1 MESVKIGENN
11 HSEYG
16 WSDNTREKL
25 TQLSFQLTRTS
36 DKIQIANIKTIYR
49 DLLKTVYDTK
59 TPNMDNLYA
68 TLALILQTR
77 DIVAG
82 KGEYELYYVL
92 IGELSLFADKINSA
106 KINSAKI
113 NSAKINS
120 TLNLLITGTVD
131 LGEDHPYGSWKDIK
145 YLLNYLRTLYSEA
158 VLIEKPIFHHI
169 ISLVCDQ
176 LREDASD
183 ECDDVSLC
191 AKWVPREKSK
201 KFGWQTRY
209 FAADYFNHFY
219 DGSDASERK
228 CLTHFRK
235 LLAGLNNKL
244 NTPQINQCNHTW
256 RKIDFDKHVSSITL
270 SRQKNAFMCE
280 NEHKLDNDRRRC
292 RNHYIDYIRR
302 CRKTTTIKA
311 NRVGIVDMVKEAMSL
326 YNRSKPACETLE
338 LQWKESGKSLSQ
350 LDNFVAMVDT
360 SDSMCAENSN
370 PLYAAVG
377 LGLRIAERSK
387 LGRRIMTFSK
397 DPAWIELDDNASLPD
412 TVGRI
417 ASDSSWQ
424 MNTNF
429 AAAVRLLL
437 SSCIAKDLH
446 PTEVKNMV
454 LVVFSDMA
462 IDEADSNARSMNEL
476 IKILFSE
483 AGKNTSH
490 QIPYEPCHILYWNL
504 RSTGGFPVLS
514 TEKNVSMLSGYSPNM
529 LNMFCEK
536 GIAALE
542 DFTPW
547 SCFWEQVNNPR
558 YQWLKNH
565 LKKKN

>member
-1 MESVKIGENN
+1 MEAVKIGENY

-25 TQLSFQLTRTS
+25 TQLAFQLTRTS

-49 DLLKTVYDTK
+49 DLLKSVYDTQN
-59 TPNMDNLYA
+59 PDMDNLYA
-68 TLALILQTR
+68 TLALTLQTR

-92 IGELSLFADKINSA
+92 IGELSLFADKINST
-106 KINSAKI
+106 
-113 NSAKINS
+113 KINS
-120 TLNLLITGTVD
+120 TLNLILTGTVD
-131 LGEDHPYGSWKDIK
+131 LGEVHPYGSWKDIK

-158 VLIEKPIFHHI
+158 ELIEKPFFRHI
-169 ISLVCDQ
+169 VGLVCDQ
-176 LREDASD
+176 LRDDASRD
-183 ECDDVSLC
+183 EEDISLC

-209 FAADYFNHFY
+209 FAADYFNVFY

-235 LLAGLNNKL
+235 LLARLNNQLK
-244 NTPQINQCNHTW
+244 TPQIKECNNEW
-256 RKIDFDKHVSSITL
+256 RKINFDKNVTSMTL
-270 SRQKNAFMCE
+270 SRQKYAFMCH
-280 NEHKLDNDRRRC
+280 NKNKLNGDRARC
-292 RNHYIDYIRR
+292 RSNYIDYIKR
-302 CRKTTTIKA
+302 CGKTTTIKA
-311 NRVGIVDMVKEAMSL
+311 NRVGIVDMVREAMSL
-326 YNRSKPACETLE
+326 YNGSKPACETLE
-338 LQWKESGKSLSQ
+338 LQWKESGKSLSP

-397 DPAWIELDDNASLPD
+397 DPAWIELDATASLPE
-412 TVGRI
+412 TVGKV
-417 ASDSSWQ
+417 ATDGSWQ
-424 MNTNF
+424 TNTNF

-437 SSCIAKDLH
+437 SSCIEKDLR
-446 PTEVKNMV
+446 PDEVKNMV

-462 IDEADSNARSMNEL
+462 IDRADSNARSMNEL
-476 IKILFSE
+476 IKILFSD
-483 AGKNTSH
+483 AGKYTSH
-490 QIPYEPCHILYWNL
+490 QLPYEPCHILYWNL

-514 TEKNVSMLSGYSPNM
+514 TEKNVSMLSGYSPSM

-547 SCFWEQVNNPR
+547 SCLWEQLNHTR

-565 LKKKN
+565 LKEKK

>member
-1 MESVKIGENN
+1 METVKIGENN

-25 TQLSFQLTRTS
+25 TQLAFQLTRTS
-36 DKIQIANIKTIYR
+36 DKIQIAHIKTIYR
-49 DLLKTVYDTK
+49 DLLKSVYDV
-59 TPNMDNLYA
+59 PNPDMDNLYA
-68 TLALILQTR
+68 TLALTLQTR

-92 IGELSLFADKINSA
+92 IGELSLFADKLNSS
-106 KINSAKI
+106 KL
-113 NSAKINS
+113 NS

-145 YLLNYLRTLYSEA
+145 YLLNYLRTLYSETE
-158 VLIEKPIFHHI
+158 LIEKPLFRHI
-169 ISLVCDQ
+169 VSLVCDKV
-176 LREDASD
+176 REDASC
-183 ECDDVSLC
+183 ENEAISLC

-201 KFGWQTRY
+201 QFGWQTRY
-209 FAADYFNHFY
+209 FAADYFNEFY
-219 DGSDASERK
+219 GGSDASERK

-235 LLAGLNNKL
+235 LLARLNNQL
-244 NTPQINQCNHTW
+244 NTPQINQCNNEW
-256 RKIDFDKHVSSITL
+256 RKINFDKNVTSMTL
-270 SRQKNAFMCE
+270 SRQKYAFMCH
-280 NEHKLDNDRRRC
+280 NKNKLNGDRARC
-292 RNHYIDYIRR
+292 RSNYIDYIKR
-302 CRKTTTIKA
+302 CGKTTTIKA
-311 NRVGIVDMVKEAMSL
+311 NRVGIVDMVREAMSL
-326 YNRSKPACETLE
+326 YNSSKPACETLE
-338 LQWKESGKSLSQ
+338 LQWKESGKSLSP

-397 DPAWIELDDNASLPD
+397 DPAWIELDAAASLPE
-412 TVGRI
+412 TVGKV
-417 ASDSSWQ
+417 ATDGSWQ
-424 MNTNF
+424 TNTNF

-437 SSCIAKDLH
+437 SSCIEKDLR
-446 PTEVKNMV
+446 PDEVKNMV

-462 IDEADSNARSMNEL
+462 IDQADSNARSMNEL
-476 IKILFSE
+476 IKILFSD
-483 AGKNTSH
+483 AGKYTSH
-490 QIPYEPCHILYWNL
+490 QLPYEPCHILYWNL

-514 TEKNVSMLSGYSPNM
+514 TEKNVSMLSGYSPSM

-547 SCFWEQVNNPR
+547 SCLWEQLNHTR

-565 LKKKN
+565 LKEKK

>member
-1 MESVKIGENN
+1 METVKIGENN

-25 TQLSFQLTRTS
+25 TQLAFQLTRTS
-36 DKIQIANIKTIYR
+36 DKIQIAHIKTIYR
-49 DLLKTVYDTK
+49 DLLKSVYDV
-59 TPNMDNLYA
+59 PNPDMDNLYA
-68 TLALILQTR
+68 TLALTLQTR

-92 IGELSLFADKINSA
+92 IGELSLFADKLNSS
-106 KINSAKI
+106 KL
-113 NSAKINS
+113 NS

-145 YLLNYLRTLYSEA
+145 YLLNYLRTLYSETE
-158 VLIEKPIFHHI
+158 LIEKPLFRHI
-169 ISLVCDQ
+169 VSLVCDK
-176 LREDASD
+176 LREDASC
-183 ECDDVSLC
+183 ENEAISLC

-201 KFGWQTRY
+201 QFGWQTRY
-209 FAADYFNHFY
+209 FAADYFNEFY
-219 DGSDASERK
+219 GGSDASERK

-235 LLAGLNNKL
+235 LLARLNNQL
-244 NTPQINQCNHTW
+244 NTPQINQCNNEW
-256 RKIDFDKHVSSITL
+256 RKINFDKNVTSMTL
-270 SRQKNAFMCE
+270 SRQKYAFMCH
-280 NEHKLDNDRRRC
+280 NKNKLNSDRARC
-292 RNHYIDYIRR
+292 RSNYIDYIKR
-302 CRKTTTIKA
+302 CGKTTTIKA
-311 NRVGIVDMVKEAMSL
+311 NRVGIVDMVREAMSL
-326 YNRSKPACETLE
+326 YNSSKPACETLE
-338 LQWKESGKSLSQ
+338 LQWKESGKSLSP

-397 DPAWIELDDNASLPD
+397 DPAWIELDAAASLPE
-412 TVGRI
+412 TVGRV
-417 ASDSSWQ
+417 ATDGSWQ
-424 MNTNF
+424 TNTNF

-437 SSCIAKDLH
+437 SSCIEKDLR
-446 PTEVKNMV
+446 PDEVKNMV

-462 IDEADSNARSMNEL
+462 IDQADSNARSMNEL
-476 IKILFSE
+476 IKILFSD
-483 AGKNTSH
+483 AGKYTSH
-490 QIPYEPCHILYWNL
+490 QLPYEPCHILYWNL

-514 TEKNVSMLSGYSPNM
+514 TEKNVSMLSGYSPSM

-547 SCFWEQVNNPR
+547 SCLWEQLNHTR

-565 LKKKN
+565 LKEKK

>member
-1 MESVKIGENN
+1 METVKLGENS

-25 TQLSFQLTRTS
+25 TQLSFQLTRTT
-36 DKIQIANIKTIYR
+36 DKIQIAHIKTIYR
-49 DLLKTVYDTK
+49 DLLKSVYDV
-59 TPNMDNLYA
+59 PNPDMDNLYA
-68 TLALILQTR
+68 TLALTLQTR

-92 IGELSLFADKINSA
+92 IGELSLFADKINSS
-106 KINSAKI
+106 KINSSKI
-113 NSAKINS
+113 NSSKINS
-120 TLNLLITGTVD
+120 SKINSSLNLLITGTVD
-131 LGEDHPYGSWKDIK
+131 LGDDHPYGSWKDIK
-145 YLLNYLRTLYSEA
+145 YLLNYLRTLYSETE
-158 VLIEKPIFHHI
+158 LIEKPLFHHI
-169 ISLVCDQ
+169 VSLVCDK
-176 LREDASD
+176 LREDASC
-183 ECDDVSLC
+183 ENEAISLC

-201 KFGWQTRY
+201 QFGWQTRY
-209 FAADYFNHFY
+209 FAADYFNEFY

-235 LLAGLNNKL
+235 LLARLNNQL
-244 NTPQINQCNHTW
+244 NTPQINQCNNEW
-256 RKIDFDKHVSSITL
+256 RKINFDKDVTSITL
-270 SRQKNAFMCE
+270 SRQKYAFMCQ
-280 NEHKLDNDRRRC
+280 NKNKLDSDRARC
-292 RNHYIDYIRR
+292 RSNYIDYIKR
-302 CRKTTTIKA
+302 CGKSTTIKA
-311 NRVGIVDMVKEAMSL
+311 NRVGIVDMVREAMSL
-326 YNRSKPACETLE
+326 YNGSKPACETLE
-338 LQWKESGKSLSQ
+338 LQWKESGKSLSP

-397 DPAWIELDDNASLPD
+397 DPAWIELDAAASLPE
-412 TVGRI
+412 TVGKV
-417 ASDSSWQ
+417 ATDGSWQ
-424 MNTNF
+424 TNTNF

-437 SSCIAKDLH
+437 SSCIAKNLRPD
-446 PTEVKNMV
+446 EVKNMV

-476 IKILFSE
+476 IKILFSD
-483 AGKNTSH
+483 AGN
-490 QIPYEPCHILYWNL
+490 YEPCHILYWNL

-514 TEKNVSMLSGYSPNM
+514 TEKNVSMLSGYSPSM

-547 SCFWEQVNNPR
+547 SCLWEQLNHTR
-558 YQWLKNH
+558 YQWLKKH
-565 LKKKN
+565 LKTNI